1 MFDRLP
7 RRQAEAYEL
16 AQRAALLPGQVEAT
30 VFAKAA
36 ALLSEAAGPSEAGA
50 RVRDFAAYRAALHFN
65 RLVWTLLQSDLA
77 RPDNGLP
84 AALTAKLLS
93 LSLYVDKQTVVAL
106 ARPSTA
112 RLAPLIEIDRCLAQ
126 GLLGLAER
134 GAAAE
139 QEEDRA
145 APPVGASAAPTEL
158 VLSA

>member
-1 MFDRLP
+1 MIDRMP
-7 RRQAEAYEL
+7 RRQAEAYDL
-16 AQRAALLPGQVEAT
+16 AQRSALLPGQLEAT

-65 RLVWTLLQSDLA
+65 RLVWTLLQSELA

-84 AALTAKLLS
+84 AALKAKLLS

-106 ARPSTA
+106 ARPSAA

-126 GLLGLAER
+126 GLLGPAER
-134 GAAAE
+134 GPAPAGEAG
-139 QEEDRA
+139 RA
-145 APPVGASAAPTEL
+145 VPPPSVPAAPTGL
-158 VLSA
+158 VLLA

>member
-1 MFDRLP
+1 MIDWRP
-7 RRQAEAYEL
+7 RRQAEAYRL

-36 ALLSEAAGPSEAGA
+36 ALLDEAAGPSEA

-65 RLVWTLLQSDLA
+65 RLVRTLLQSDLA

-106 ARPSTA
+106 ARPSAA

-139 QEEDRA
+139 QEEGRA